1 MLHDFDNVPECL
13 DKVIALLD
21 EAAMIMAHVM
31 KMPFAEP
38 QEPAWTEF
46 HKRPHIHEIVDVY
59 FSISDAEKLTK
70 KTLAEIDG
78 SKNIP

>member
-38 QEPAWTEF
+38 NDPSWAEF
-46 HKRPHIHEIVDVY
+46 HKRPHIHKIVDVY
-59 FSISDAEKLTK
+59 FSISDAERLTR

-78 SKNIP
+78 TKNIP